1 MRSKPIHSNPAKTE
15 KKPLLEHKGQPC
27 RNMFL
32 QAHALSKVHD
42 LIWTVRM
49 ILPRAHLWKPCY
61 NFSFQCN
68 IQNLTTVSN
77 SLDHWHWHWRL
88 HGNPRARNSASG
100 LRSTQQRRTR
110 LLPFSPA
117 VASHYLSG
125 RLRPSAAS
133 AFRCPCLPLSQ
144 WEAQTFRCFRVPLPL
159 PPTIS
164 VGGSD
169 LPLLPPSA
177 ALASH
182 YLSGRLRPSAASA
195 FRCPCLPL
203 SQWEAQTFRCFRV
216 PLPLPPTISVG
227 GSDLPLLPP
236 SAALASHYLSGRLR
250 PSAAS
255 AFRCP
260 CLPLSQWEAQTFRC
274 FRVPLPLPPTISVGG
289 SGSFRLRALVT
300 LVQWALK
307 CQELDS
313 ANGSE

>member
-1 MRSKPIHSNPAKTE
+1 
-15 KKPLLEHKGQPC
+15 
-27 RNMFL
+27 
-32 QAHALSKVHD
+32 
-42 LIWTVRM
+42 M

-68 IQNLTTVSN
+68 IQNLTTVSKT
-77 SLDHWHWHWRL
+77 LDHWHWHWHWRL

-110 LLPFSPA
+110 LLPPS
-117 VASHYLSG
+117 LSQWEAQA
-125 RLRPSAAS
+125 PSAAS

-144 WEAQTFRCFRVPLPL
+144 WEAQATFRCFRLPLPL

-164 VGGSD
+164 VGGSGHLPLLPPSAALASHYLSGRLRL

-203 SQWEAQTFRCFRV
+203 SQWEAQ
-216 PLPLPPTISVG
+216 
-227 GSDLPLLPP
+227 
-236 SAALASHYLSGRLR
+236 A

-255 AFRCP
+255 ALRCP
-260 CLPLSQWEAQTFRC
+260 CLPLSQWEAPAFRC

>member
-1 MRSKPIHSNPAKTE
+1 MEI
-15 KKPLLEHKGQPC
+15 LVLG
-27 RNMFL
+27 
-32 QAHALSKVHD
+32 
-42 LIWTVRM
+42 TVR
-49 ILPRAHLWKPCY
+49 RASEPH
-61 NFSFQCN
+61 
-68 IQNLTTVSN
+68 T
-77 SLDHWHWHWRL
+77 
-88 HGNPRARNSASG
+88 SAEQG
-100 LRSTQQRRTR
+100 C
-110 LLPFSPA
+110 
-117 VASHYLSG
+117 
-125 RLRPSAAS
+125 
-133 AFRCPCLPLSQ
+133 FRLPLPLPPTIS
-144 WEAQTFRCFRVPLPL
+144 VPPPL

-164 VGGSD
+164 VGGSGH
-169 LPLLPPSA
+169 LPLLPPSAALASHYLSGRLRLLPPSA

-203 SQWEAQTFRCFRV
+203 SQWEAQ
-216 PLPLPPTISVG
+216 
-227 GSDLPLLPP
+227 
-236 SAALASHYLSGRLR
+236 A